1 MVSNETPNE
10 KAKTNRPP
18 ATTPEA
24 QENRLIALAISQAES
39 MLESG
44 KAPTSMVNYLLKL
57 GTTRESLEKEKLN
70 RENELLRAKVDAI
83 ESGKEVR
90 ELYAEALQAMRSYS
104 GGGDDNVDSA

>member
-1 MVSNETPNE
+1 MASNETPNK
-10 KAKTNRPP
+10 KATTNRPP

-57 GTTRESLEKEKLN
+57 GTTREALEKEKLN

-104 GGGDDNVDSA
+104 GGGADDDDRA